1 MNSTYPEHQVFQVCE
16 GDHMDCIIPGLYA
29 MIGAAACLAGVT
41 RMTVSLVVIMFE
53 LTGAMTYSLPIMMA
67 IMIGKFVGDA
77 FSPDAFFNKLI
88 ALNEHPYLD
97 SKKDYNT
104 FGTAAD
110 IADRYLETIDV
121 NELNDVESLRRKV
134 EILAFSGYSD
144 GGLPIVDREILVGY
158 IASNELRHALDLAEQ
173 KHPDCVCIFR
183 NRATSN
189 EPVTELIP
197 SLTSGLEEAGTA
209 TNGYSHSNNYMT
221 SPTAMDDPVL
231 RQRFATPRLPRD
243 GNNGRE
249 GADEE
254 VEEGEGEQE
263 VLLHESQNQLT
274 NGSREGSGRHGRI
287 DYDND
292 MQGHGGAIRNVLSHS
307 RSKDSLSKILWSDAK
322 SNLSQDTTSFGVP
335 SYGNHND
342 DNDGIGYPY
351 GTRRWANS
359 SGRISST
366 GTTDLLR
373 DPAHTMDF
381 TPFTDQAPLTVSLF
395 SSMDL
400 VMELFIKLGIKYV
413 CVVKAGEHYG
423 MIHKKRLL
431 MWLKE
436 NDEKQ
441 KRYSRSSCL

>member
-1 MNSTYPEHQVFQVCE
+1 
-16 GDHMDCIIPGLYA
+16 MDCVIPGLYA

-88 ALNEHPYLD
+88 SLNEHPYLD

-110 IADRYLETIDV
+110 IADQYLETIDV

-134 EILAFSGYSD
+134 EILTISGYSD
-144 GGLPIVDREILVGY
+144 GGLPIVDRGVLVGY

-189 EPVTELIP
+189 VPVTEIIT
-197 SLTSGLEEAGTA
+197 SLNGLEAGTGTGGSDLA
-209 TNGYSHSNNYMT
+209 ASTGYNYTT
-221 SPTAMDDPVL
+221 SPTTMEDASNPV
-231 RQRFATPRLPRD
+231 RQRSRFRLPEEQGLQHESHSRD
-243 GNNGRE
+243 G
-249 GADEE
+249 
-254 VEEGEGEQE
+254 
-263 VLLHESQNQLT
+263 
-274 NGSREGSGRHGRI
+274 I

-292 MQGHGGAIRNVLSHS
+292 MQGHGQPIRYVAPTSQ
-307 RSKDSLSKILWSDAK
+307 SKDSLNKILWSDSK
-322 SNLSQDTTSFGVP
+322 SNKSQDTSIAQAG
-335 SYGNHND
+335 D
-342 DNDGIGYPY
+342 DDFSELGYPH
-351 GTRRWANS
+351 GSRRFANS
-359 SGRISST
+359 SGRIST

-381 TPFTDQAPLTVSLF
+381 TPFTDQV
-395 SSMDL
+395 D
-400 VMELFIKLGIKYV
+400 
-413 CVVKAGEHYG
+413 
-423 MIHKKRLL
+423 
-431 MWLKE
+431 
-436 NDEKQ
+436 
-441 KRYSRSSCL
+441 